1 MPERPRPQATWVGER
16 LVIVDFR
23 PEARLTAARRLRRR
37 MALVVSGLAVGGGL
51 SLAGLALHHLLG
63 G

>member
-1 MPERPRPQATWVGER
+1 VGEG

-23 PEARLTAARRLRRR
+23 QETRRSSARLLRRR
-37 MALVVSGLAVGGGL
+37 LGLVLSGLAVGGGL
-51 SLAGLALHHLLG
+51 GVAGLALHHLLG

>member
-1 MPERPRPQATWVGER
+1 MPERPRPHARWVDER

-23 PEARLTAARRLRRR
+23 AGTRLTPARRLGRR
-37 MALVVSGLAVGGGL
+37 AVLTLSGLAVGGGL
-51 SLAGLALHHLLG
+51 GVAGLALHHLLG